1 MKTIRALRKAR
12 GWTQFELALRAGV
25 QPQTVYFW
33 ESGRRTPLVPQLRKL
48 GEIFEMCSD
57 DIELLPLQASIDGEP
72 AAIDDVP
79 SAAIGRK

>member
-1 MKTIRALRKAR
+1 MNTIRALRKAR

-57 DIELLPLQASIDGEP
+57 DIELLPLQ
-72 AAIDDVP
+72 DVINPGRQPLGDLP
-79 SAAIGRK
+79 SAAIGK